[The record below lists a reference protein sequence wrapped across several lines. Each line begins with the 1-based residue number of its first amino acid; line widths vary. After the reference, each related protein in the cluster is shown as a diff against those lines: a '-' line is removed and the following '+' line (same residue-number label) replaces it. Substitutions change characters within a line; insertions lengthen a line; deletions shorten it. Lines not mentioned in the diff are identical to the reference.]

1 MNFEINLTQII
12 VAVIALIFSV
22 ITGYLIPWI
31 KSNTSEHTYKMIEM
45 ACASAVYFAQQWYK
59 QEDGEK
65 KKEEAIKYA
74 ENWLKEGG
82 WREKE
87 GRSDQVCGKLAERAQ
102 HQGRY
107 AFGCG
112 CYRG

>member
-1 MNFEINLTQII
+1 MEINLTQII

-45 ACASAVYFAQQWYK
+45 GCSAAVYFAQQWYK

-74 ENWLKEGG
+74 ENWLKE
-82 WREKE
+82 RNIKVDMNLVADTIE
-87 GRSDQVCGKLAERAQ
+87 AELKKIKSTNDN
-102 HQGRY
+102 
-107 AFGCG
+107 FEN
-112 CYRG
+112 

>member
-12 VAVIALIFSV
+12 VAIIALLFSV

-31 KSNTSEHTYKMIEM
+31 KSNTSERTYNMLVM
-45 ACASAVYFAQQWYK
+45 GCNAAVYFAQQWYK

-74 ENWLKEGG
+74 EDWFKQQNIKVDMNLVADTIEAELK
-82 WREKE
+82 KIKATTPNFN
-87 GRSDQVCGKLAERAQ
+87 S
-102 HQGRY
+102 
-107 AFGCG
+107 
-112 CYRG
+112 

>member
-31 KSNTSEHTYKMIEM
+31 KSNTNERTYKMLEM
-45 ACASAVYFAQQWYK
+45 GCQAAVYFAQQWYK
-59 QEDGEK
+59 TEDGEK

-74 ENWLKEGG
+74 ENWLKE
-82 WREKE
+82 RNIKVDMNLVADTIE
-87 GRSDQVCGKLAERAQ
+87 AE
-102 HQGRY
+102 Y
-107 AFGCG
+107 KKIKSTNDNFKS
-112 CYRG
+112 

>member
-31 KSNTSEHTYKMIEM
+31 KSNTNEHTYKMLEM

-59 QEDGEK
+59 QEDGEI
-65 KKEEAIKYA
+65 KKEKAIEYA
-74 ENWLKEGG
+74 ENLLKE
-82 WREKE
+82 RNIKVDMHLVADVIE
-87 GRSDQVCGKLAERAQ
+87 AELKKIKSTNEN
-102 HQGRY
+102 
-107 AFGCG
+107 FEN
-112 CYRG
+112 